1 MAVRLATA
9 TRNALADAVATRA
22 DSGAGAATV
31 KVYTGAQPASAND
44 TIGASTLLATFT
56 LNDPSFNAAASG
68 AISLITSP
76 AISTTGAATGTA
88 GWFRMES
95 STPATVID
103 GSVTATGGG
112 GDMTLDNTSITS
124 GQTVNLTGGTV
135 TMPSGE

>member
-22 DSGAGAATV
+22 DLGAAAATV
-31 KVYTGAQPASAND
+31 KIYTGTQPASAN
-44 TIGASTLLATFT
+44 TAPSTTLLATFT

-112 GDMTLDNTSITS
+112 GDMTVDNTSITS
-124 GQTVNLTGGTV
+124 GQTVNLTGGSV